1 MATEA
6 STSKAWQ
13 LATIVVPVFLTAWL
27 TFAFSRSQDSIKQ
40 EIAAKQ
46 QMLSA
51 QLNLSTELFKRRFDS
66 YEALYS
72 QLINLNEKLLIQRA
86 NSAVAAHLK
95 TTTDK
100 RLAASNQH
108 TADLLSELNKL
119 NGANALHMSDE
130 VSVLMYD
137 AWKAGVDGDTDKL
150 SKKITEVEEQMK
162 KELKTE
168 MEKRNLPAENAA
180 APAAH

>member
-6 STSKAWQ
+6 STYKAWQ
-13 LATIVVPVFLTAWL
+13 LATVVVPVVLTAWL
-27 TFAFSRSQDSIKQ
+27 TFVFSRSQDSIRQ

-51 QLNLSTELFKRRFDS
+51 QLSLTTELFKRRFDT
-66 YEALYS
+66 YEALYA

-86 NSAVAAHLK
+86 NSAVTARLK
-95 TTTDK
+95 PTGEK
-100 RLAASNQH
+100 RLAASNQQ
-108 TADLLSELNKL
+108 TADLLSELSKL
-119 NGANALHMSDE
+119 NGENALHMSDE

-162 KELKTE
+162 KELKSE
-168 MEKRNLPAENAA
+168 MEKRALPAESAG

>member
-13 LATIVVPVFLTAWL
+13 LATLVVPVFLTAWL
-27 TFAFSRSQDSIKQ
+27 TFLFSRSQDNIKQ

-51 QLNLSTELFKRRFDS
+51 QLNLTTELFKRRFDA
-66 YEALYS
+66 YETLYS

-86 NSAVAAHLK
+86 NSAMAAQLKVA
-95 TTTDK
+95 TDK
-100 RLAASNQH
+100 RLAASNQQA
-108 TADLLSELNKL
+108 ADLLSELNKL
-119 NGANALHMSDE
+119 NEANALHMSDE

-137 AWKAGVDGDTDKL
+137 AWKAGVDGDTDTL

-168 MEKRNLPAENAA
+168 MEKNIVPAATAA
-180 APAAH
+180 TPAAH